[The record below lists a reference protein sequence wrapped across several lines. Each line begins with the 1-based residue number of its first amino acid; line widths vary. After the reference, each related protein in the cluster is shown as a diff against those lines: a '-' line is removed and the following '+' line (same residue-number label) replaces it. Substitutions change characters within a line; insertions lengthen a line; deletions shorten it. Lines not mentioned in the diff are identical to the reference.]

1 MGQRLNIQIEHNGNI
16 YANCYLHWDAY
27 TRVALKDTKKILD
40 FIGDR
45 RYSVNSFD
53 RKEAGEILRNSLPS
67 SGYEYDSLKRYNLP
81 DVFLGK
87 SRNAGLIS
95 LTDKAIQATIDYEEG
110 RVTIDPIDR
119 FISFNVFSIDSVEGF
134 YGNYNEEHTQE
145 EINNFKEVDFD
156 YQHIKFEDFYSF
168 CEFLHQEIID
178 KPPVKYK
185 DMILWEIW

>member
-27 TRVALKDTKKILD
+27 TRVALEDTKKILD

-45 RYSVNSFD
+45 RYSVNSFN

-81 DVFLGK
+81 AAFLGK

-119 FISFNVFSIDSVEGF
+119 FISFDVFSIYSIMDF
-134 YGNYNEEHTQE
+134 YSNYNEEYTQE

-156 YQHIKFEDFYSF
+156 YQHIKFKDFYNF
-168 CEFLHQEIID
+168 CGFLYLEIID

-185 DMILWEIW
+185 NGILMEIW